1 MSRIAKVAS
10 FPVRCVAAVALALL
24 SVAGGVL
31 LALVTAAFV
40 VAVVVVPLLLFGRA
54 GLVITAVAVALL
66 GVIMLAGRLVRRAF
80 VAVFGGRSTR

>member
-1 MSRIAKVAS
+1 
-10 FPVRCVAAVALALL
+10 VAALALALL

-66 GVIMLAGRLVRRAF
+66 GVIMLAGRSVRRAF
-80 VAVFGGRSTR
+80 VAVFGGRSTRELT